1 MSSAVPAQS
10 LFSITANMSK
20 RNISDLTELLKQ
32 WDGTNIMVAIK
43 ALPPA
48 KRAKVFVEDHRAD
61 ITVRTTD
68 QIQRA
73 FRFVL
78 GEKSDCF
85 ECPQGIVLDNKNS
98 GLLSS
103 NSSIGAGQYVRIL
116 SSAQLFDCLLA
127 AMEIVFKKLVNQL
140 QWEHGK
146 SVPNFNDIIGLE
158 YEDSTL
164 DYGAWLATNDAKF
177 INLHAAEAEN
187 LRSVL
192 ALHSL
197 YTQSAVFKLE

>member
-1 MSSAVPAQS
+1 
-10 LFSITANMSK
+10 
-20 RNISDLTELLKQ
+20 
-32 WDGTNIMVAIK
+32 
-43 ALPPA
+43 
-48 KRAKVFVEDHRAD
+48 
-61 ITVRTTD
+61 
-68 QIQRA
+68 
-73 FRFVL
+73 
-78 GEKSDCF
+78 
-85 ECPQGIVLDNKNS
+85 
-98 GLLSS
+98 
-103 NSSIGAGQYVRIL
+103 
-116 SSAQLFDCLLA
+116 
-127 AMEIVFKKLVNQL
+127 MEIVFKKLVNQL